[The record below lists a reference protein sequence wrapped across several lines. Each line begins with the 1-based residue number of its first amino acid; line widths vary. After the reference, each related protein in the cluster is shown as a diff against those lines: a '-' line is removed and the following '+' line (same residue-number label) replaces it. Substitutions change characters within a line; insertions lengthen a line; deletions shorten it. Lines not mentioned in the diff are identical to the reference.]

1 MKQTSLLSFFN
12 NKNLTPLTSN
22 KINENDTLH
31 TYFYL
36 HWIDKKPKAHAQF
49 LKDKP
54 KLINFKHNF
63 IWNNIEMTLCGYFDF
78 LIYDD
83 EPYKSEKEKKYKNI
97 CFLKSLLQKAIR
109 RKNVDV
115 AVKCAYHYC
124 LLDLQDF
131 LRRLP
136 IIIIEDT
143 ILHEVYPTL
152 IWLMIASTLVPK
164 EYKVAATLKEESST
178 LKESTFFFD
187 KVIYEYLMGIVY
199 VIAQSPYYHD
209 ISSSANSLESNISK
223 NELTNFLITQNKKD
237 KSLKSLI
244 YSLLLRKAYGGMKCD
259 LEMLERYAYVW
270 STLEY
275 DSKYLNKMN
284 IRPIMLES
292 ISLLQLNEW
301 IVEAIDFHCAPQ
313 ILTYINEEYPEY
325 NEDYIKKLIWHY
337 SSKINMRIKEN
348 VIEDKE
354 IDKNDWNNIKKYVKR
369 VQYYLLEENY

>member
-12 NKNLTPLTSN
+12 NKALPNSKVSN
-22 KINENDTLH
+22 TILQDSIH

-36 HWIDKKPKAHAQF
+36 HWDDKKPKVHAQF

-54 KLINFKHNF
+54 KLINFKHTF
-63 IWNNIEMTLCGYFDF
+63 IWNNNEIILCGYFDF
-78 LIYDD
+78 LINLN
-83 EPYKSEKEKKYKNI
+83 EAYKSEKEKKYKNVG
-97 CFLKSLLQKAIR
+97 FLKSLLQKAIR
-109 RKNVDV
+109 RKNMDV
-115 AVKCAYHYC
+115 AVKCAYHYI

-143 ILHEVYPTL
+143 SLHIVYPTL
-152 IWLMIASTLVPK
+152 IWLMIV
-164 EYKVAATLKEESST
+164 ST
-178 LKESTFFFD
+178 LKESTFVFD
-187 KVIYEYLMGIVY
+187 KVIYEYLIGIVY
-199 VIAQSPYYHD
+199 VVAQIPNYHD
-209 ISSSANSLESNISK
+209 ISSTTNLNESIIGK
-223 NELTNFLITQNKKD
+223 NELHTFIIAQHSKKEP
-237 KSLKSLI
+237 LKSLI

-259 LEMLERYAYVW
+259 LEMLERYAHIW

-292 ISLLQLNEW
+292 IPLLQLNEW
-301 IVEAIDFHCAPQ
+301 IVEAIDFHCVPQ

-325 NEDYIKKLIWHY
+325 SEEYIKKLIWHY
-337 SSKINMRIKEN
+337 SSKLNMRMKEN
-348 VIEDKE
+348 SVEDKE
-354 IDKNDWNNIKKYVKR
+354 IDKNDWNIIKKYVKR

>member
-1 MKQTSLLSFFN
+1 MKQTTLLSFLN
-12 NKNLTPLTSN
+12 HTNSKNSSEPNHVKES
-22 KINENDTLH
+22 IH

-36 HWIDKKPKAHAQF
+36 QWNDKKPKAHAQF

-54 KLINFKHNF
+54 KLINFKHT
-63 IWNNIEMTLCGYFDF
+63 ILWNNSEITLCGYFDF
-78 LIYDD
+78 LIHSN
-83 EPYKSEKEKKYKNI
+83 ETYKPEKEKKYKNV

-109 RKNVDV
+109 QKNIDV
-115 AVKCAYHYC
+115 AVKCAYHYI

-143 ILHEVYPTL
+143 SLHEVYPTL
-152 IWLMIASTLVPK
+152 IWLMIAC
-164 EYKVAATLKEESST
+164 T

-199 VIAQSPYYHD
+199 VIAQSPNYHD
-209 ISSSANSLESNISK
+209 IRNSNIESIISK
-223 NELTNFLITQNKKD
+223 NELHTFLVVQHHKKEP
-237 KSLKSLI
+237 LNSLI

-259 LEMLERYAYVW
+259 LEMLERYAHIW
-270 STLEY
+270 SNLEY
-275 DSKYLNKMN
+275 DSKYLNKMV

-292 ISLLQLNEW
+292 IPILQLNEW
-301 IVEAIDFHCAPQ
+301 IVDAIDFHCAPQ

-325 NEDYIKKLIWHY
+325 SEEYIKKLIWHY

-348 VIEDKE
+348 SIEDKE
-354 IDKNDWNNIKKYVKR
+354 IDKNDWNKIKKYVKR